1 LIPQLRDEKTPGT
14 GNCLVTKNGPNFR
27 CGIGYD
33 THRLVEGRRLVLG
46 GVEIP
51 SPRGLLGHS
60 DGDVLSHAVVDAVLG
75 AAGLGDIGRFFPD
88 TDSRWENAD
97 SRIFLATVRDLLAE
111 RKLEVLSLDTVVILD
126 APKLALYL
134 DQMKESLAAALDVAA
149 ERVNVK
155 AKTSEGAAP
164 DFAFAQAVVLLAPSE
179 PGA

>member
-1 LIPQLRDEKTPGT
+1 MLIPTQSY
-14 GNCLVTKNGPNFR
+14 R

-60 DGDVLSHAVVDAVLG
+60 DGDVLSHAIVDALLG

-88 TDSRWENAD
+88 TDPRWKNAD
-97 SRIFLATVRDLLAE
+97 SRIFLETIRGLLAD
-111 RKLEVLSLDTVVILD
+111 RKLEIANLDAVIVLD
-126 APKLALYL
+126 APRLSPHL
-134 DQMKESLAAALDVAA
+134 DRIKESLAATLGVAA

-155 AKTSEGAAP
+155 AKTSEGSSP
-164 DFAFAQAVVLLAPSE
+164 DFASAHAVVLLAESE
-179 PGA
+179 PRA

>member
-1 LIPQLRDEKTPGT
+1 MSVPPTSL
-14 GNCLVTKNGPNFR
+14 R

-33 THRLVEGRRLVLG
+33 THRLVEGRRLVLA

-88 TDSRWENAD
+88 ADPRWENAD
-97 SRIFLATVRDLLAE
+97 SRIFLTTVRELLAE
-111 RKLEVLSLDTVVILD
+111 RKLAVLSLDTVVILD
-126 APKLALYL
+126 APKLAPYM
-134 DQMKESLAAALDVAA
+134 DRMKESLAAALGVAA

-155 AKTSEGAAP
+155 AKTSEGAATE
-164 DFAFAQAVVLLAPSE
+164 FATAQAVVLLTQLQA
-179 PGA
+179 G

>member
-1 LIPQLRDEKTPGT
+1 MDA
-14 GNCLVTKNGPNFR
+14 PNTSLR

-33 THRLVEGRRLVLG
+33 THRLVEGRRLLLG

-88 TDSRWENAD
+88 TDPRWKNAD
-97 SRIFLATVRDLLAE
+97 SRIFLATVRELLAE
-111 RKLEVLSLDTVVILD
+111 RELEVLSLDTVVILD
-126 APKLALYL
+126 APKLAPYMER
-134 DQMKESLAAALDVAA
+134 MKESLAAALGVAA

-164 DFAFAQAVVLLAPSE
+164 DFAAAHAVVLLA
-179 PGA
+179 ALR